1 MLFPVVVHKDKDS
14 SFGVTIP
21 DIPGCFT
28 TGDTL
33 NDALKNIQ
41 EAVECHLSGVTKTPM
56 PSSIEKYIKHRD
68 YKGGTWVMVDIDL
81 SFMSG
86 KTMRINITVPEN
98 VLHKIDQAAKKRGLS
113 RSNFLVNAASKSM

>member
-1 MLFPVVVHKDKDS
+1 
-14 SFGVTIP
+14 
-21 DIPGCFT
+21 
-28 TGDTL
+28 
-33 NDALKNIQ
+33 LKNIQ
-41 EAVECHLSGVTKTPM
+41 EAVECHLNGETETPM
-56 PSSIEKYIKHRD
+56 PSSIEKHIKHRD

-86 KTMRINITVPEN
+86 KAVRINITVPEN